1 MMFDELGGVAGYNA
15 YPPLCCAPPP
25 PPPPPLRTGVA
36 ASSTGDRAAPG
47 PSATPKSTNGAGLG
61 RSTSRAPPSGGG
73 GTAVAGAT
81 STATASSADGAPSGN
96 TISETALPERGGC
109 GMHAKWC
116 SASRSGTRSM
126 AGSSAK
132 ESPGTPKPASAP
144 APAPLAKAH
153 ALGSTASLGSPSTS
167 SSKVALAPLGG
178 ASKGGKSGD
187 VFAKKTALPSLPP
200 GLSPSARPTFDQL
213 KNAVVE
219 QKEKTAAVAASVSG
233 TALPSPPQNTAP
245 SDDDLKRREDY
256 LRSQRDRLI
265 QQKKQDRQTE
275 LHAYIKEKTGTE
287 EGTSGLAQAVSPEKP
302 GAPVD
307 QAAVDMRKALAR
319 KVKEDLLNGA

>member
-1 MMFDELGGVAGYNA
+1 MPEPEGVEMEDMTPKDAPTPTPA
-15 YPPLCCAPPP
+15 ATAAAPPTP
-25 PPPPPLRTGVA
+25 PQQQPEPPQQPAPLPTPPQPLPATTPSEPARPAPVVEPSKPPQTAPVVA
-36 ASSTGDRAAPG
+36 AAA
-47 PSATPKSTNGAGLG
+47 AA
-61 RSTSRAPPSGGG
+61 
-73 GTAVAGAT
+73 AVAVAT
-81 STATASSADGAPSGN
+81 QEAQQAPAKRSAP
-96 TISETALPERGGC
+96 
-109 GMHAKWC
+109 
-116 SASRSGTRSM
+116 
-126 AGSSAK
+126 
-132 ESPGTPKPASAP
+132 TPQPAVVSVSAP
-144 APAPLAKAH
+144 APAPLAKSH

-287 EGTSGLAQAVSPEKP
+287 EAAPGLTQAVSPEKP
-302 GAPVD
+302 GVVVD